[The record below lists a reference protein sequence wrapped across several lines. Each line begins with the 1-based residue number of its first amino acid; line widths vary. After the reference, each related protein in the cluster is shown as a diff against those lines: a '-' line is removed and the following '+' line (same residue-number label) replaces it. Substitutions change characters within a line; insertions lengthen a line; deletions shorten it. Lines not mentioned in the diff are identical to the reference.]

1 MEFPHLGKH
10 CSENSCNKLGKL
22 WWWHARIYMYKSICA
37 ICVRLYMMCMW
48 NVPFWAKRMT
58 TVTVQTNTAYPNRK
72 KRKKTQCV
80 LPQCMRIPNIYS
92 LYVVTKSCCS
102 HLYKKKK
109 KYRNIVFHSL
119 HAKIKLWYW
128 TWNKIRKTHMNNG
141 IGWSYQQFV
150 HAGFHMAYADA
161 CDACGSSTIHKM
173 LHTYNVGEGSMIQ
186 MNVLFHSDM
195 NCV

>member
-1 MEFPHLGKH
+1 MVVA
-10 CSENSCNKLGKL
+10 CQDIYVQ
-22 WWWHARIYMYKSICA
+22 IYMCDMRASVYDVHVECA
-37 ICVRLYMMCMW
+37 FLSKTYDHCYC
-48 NVPFWAKRMT
+48 
-58 TVTVQTNTAYPNRK
+58 TNQYRIPQQK
-72 KRKKTQCV
+72 KRKKTHCV

-102 HLYKKKK
+102 HLYNNK

-186 MNVLFHSDM
+186 MNVLFHPDM

>member
-1 MEFPHLGKH
+1 MPGYICTNLYVRYACVCIWCACGMCLFEQNVWPLLLYKPIPHTPT
-10 CSENSCNKLGKL
+10 E
-22 WWWHARIYMYKSICA
+22 
-37 ICVRLYMMCMW
+37 
-48 NVPFWAKRMT
+48 
-58 TVTVQTNTAYPNRK
+58 K
-72 KRKKTQCV
+72 KRKKTHCV
-80 LPQCMRIPNIYS
+80 LPQCMRIPNIYL

-186 MNVLFHSDM
+186 MNVLFHPDM

>member
-1 MEFPHLGKH
+1 MVVA
-10 CSENSCNKLGKL
+10 CQDIYVQ
-22 WWWHARIYMYKSICA
+22 IYMCDMRASVYDVHVECA
-37 ICVRLYMMCMW
+37 FLSKTYDHCYC
-48 NVPFWAKRMT
+48 
-58 TVTVQTNTAYPNRK
+58 TNQY
-72 KRKKTQCV
+72 
-80 LPQCMRIPNIYS
+80 RIPQQKKKKENAMCAATMHAYTEYILIVRGHEELLLS
-92 LYVVTKSCCS
+92 LIQ
-102 HLYKKKK
+102 KK

-186 MNVLFHSDM
+186 MNVLFHPDM

>member
-1 MEFPHLGKH
+1 MRASVYDVHVECAFLSKTYDH
-10 CSENSCNKLGKL
+10 CYC
-22 WWWHARIYMYKSICA
+22 
-37 ICVRLYMMCMW
+37 
-48 NVPFWAKRMT
+48 
-58 TVTVQTNTAYPNRK
+58 TNQY
-72 KRKKTQCV
+72 
-80 LPQCMRIPNIYS
+80 RIPQQKKKKENAMCAATMHAYTEYILIVRGHEELLLS
-92 LYVVTKSCCS
+92 LIQ
-102 HLYKKKK
+102 KKK

-186 MNVLFHSDM
+186 MNVLFHPDM